1 MLYTMEPLLNH
12 ALENHYAV
20 MAPSIRNEDCAR
32 AAIEVAEEMHSPII
46 LNVNRHAWAG
56 MLDVEYWKYQMEVLR
71 QIASRASVPAAINLD
86 HSPSYKECA
95 DAIVCGFTSV
105 MIDKS
110 DKEFNENVEQTKEV
124 VKIAHAVG
132 VSVEA
137 EIGHVGFADLKS
149 VEGVIRND
157 AQKES
162 MAHESKLTVPAE
174 LKEFVEKTG
183 VDCVAVSIGNQH
195 GAYKNNEKPR
205 IELGLLDELHA
216 ACPNIPLVL
225 HGGSGTGD
233 EVLSEACRRGVCKVN
248 VGTEL
253 EKAAAMAVVN
263 TFNEKGCVTAVY
275 NVAREGYKKEIYH
288 HVKVLGSEGKAW

>member
-1 MLYTMEPLLNH
+1 MLYSMKPLLQH

-32 AAIEVAEEMHSPII
+32 AAIEAAEELKAPII

-56 MLDVEYWKYQMEVLR
+56 MQEEKYWRYQMEVLR
-71 QIASRASVPAAINLD
+71 QIAINSGVPVAVNLD
-86 HSPSYKECA
+86 HAPSYEECA
-95 DAIVCGFTSV
+95 NAIVGGFTSV

-110 DKEFNENVEQTKEV
+110 DKPYAENITCVKEV
-124 VKIAHAVG
+124 VRLAHSVG

-137 EIGHVGFADLKS
+137 ELGHVGFADISS
-149 VEGVIRND
+149 VEGIISD
-157 AQKES
+157 DEQKAS
-162 MAHESKLTVPAE
+162 MAHPSKLTVPSE
-174 LKEFVEKTG
+174 LKEFVERTG

-205 IELGLLDELHA
+205 IEIELLEQLHEE
-216 ACPNIPLVL
+216 CPLLPLVL

-233 EVLSEACRRGVCKVN
+233 DVLSLACKKGICKVN

-253 EKAAAMAVVN
+253 ENGVTRAIVQ
-263 TFNEKGCVTAVY
+263 TYQEKGRVTAVY
-275 NVAREGYKKEIYH
+275 NVAREGYKKEVYH
-288 HVKVLGSEGKAW
+288 HIRVLGSENKAW